1 MALSFTLSALVELL
15 GGERHGEDLLIH
27 GVSSLENAG
36 AGDIGFLANP
46 RLRAQ
51 LQTSAAAAF
60 IVRPSESTRLDRPHI
75 VARDPQLYFARVA
88 QLLYPRPVARP
99 GIHVRAVVDPL
110 AVVSASAE
118 VGPGAV
124 IAAGAVIGERTI
136 VMANAYIGEQV
147 EIGEDCLIH
156 PNSSIHRGAFIG
168 DRVILHSNAVIAG
181 DGFGNAWAG
190 DHWEKIPQL
199 GRVLI
204 GNDVEIGSCTTVDRG
219 ALNDTIIGN
228 GARID
233 NLIQV
238 AHNVQIGE
246 HTAMAACVGIAGSTK
261 IGARC
266 QIGGAVMISGHLEIC
281 DGVTVLGGTLV
292 GKTIREAGVYSGSYP
307 MQTHDDWRHNAA
319 HLRHLDELAKR
330 IKQLERAVKALSA
343 PIETPD
349 EASK

>member
-1 MALSFTLSALVELL
+1 MLLSFRLSGLVELL
-15 GGERHGEDLLIH
+15 GGERHGDDVLIT
-27 GVSSLENAG
+27 GVSSLEKAG
-36 AGDIGFLANP
+36 EGELAFLANP

-51 LQTSAAAAF
+51 LQTSHAAAF
-60 IVRPSESTRLDRPHI
+60 IVRPTESASLKHPHI
-75 VARDPQLYFARVA
+75 VTRDPQLYFAQVA
-88 QLLYPRPVARP
+88 QLLHPRPVAVA
-99 GIHVRAVVDPL
+99 GIHPRAIVDPL
-110 AVVSASAE
+110 AKVAASAQI
-118 VGPGAV
+118 GPGVV
-124 IAAGAVIGERTI
+124 IEAGAVVGERTI
-136 VMANAYIGEQV
+136 VKANAYLGERV
-147 EIGEDCLIH
+147 EIGDDCLIH
-156 PNSSIHRGAFIG
+156 PNTSVHSGAFIG

-181 DGFGNAWAG
+181 DGFGNAWAT

-238 AHNVQIGE
+238 AHNVEIGE

-281 DGVTVLGGTLV
+281 DGVTVMGGTLV
-292 GKTIREAGVYSGSYP
+292 AKTIREAGVYSGSYP
-307 MQTHDDWRHNAA
+307 MQTYDDWRHNAA

-330 IKQLERAVKALSA
+330 IKQLEKEIAVLTL
-343 PIETPD
+343 PTE
-349 EASK
+349 

>member
-1 MALSFTLSALVELL
+1 MVFTLSKLVERL
-15 GGERHGEDLLIH
+15 GGEHQGEDITIT
-27 GVSSLENAG
+27 GVAALERGG
-36 AGDIGFLANP
+36 ASDIGFLSNP

-51 LQTSAAAAF
+51 LQSSAAGAF
-60 IVRPSESTRLDRPHI
+60 IVRAAESSYLDRPHI
-75 VARDPQLYFARVA
+75 ITRDPQLYFALVA
-88 QLLYPRPVARP
+88 QLFHPQPLAVA
-99 GIHVRAVVDPL
+99 GIHARAIVDPL
-110 AVVSASAE
+110 STVANSAQI
-118 VGPGAV
+118 GPGAV
-124 IAAGAVIGERTI
+124 IEAGAIIGERTI
-136 VMANAYIGEQV
+136 IMANAYIGVDV

-156 PNSSIHRGAFIG
+156 PNASIHRGAFIG

-204 GNDVEIGSCTTVDRG
+204 GNDVEVGSCTTVDRG
-219 ALNDTIIGN
+219 ALNDTVIGN

-307 MQTHDDWRHNAA
+307 MQTHDDWRRNAA

-330 IKQLERAVKALSA
+330 IKQLEREVKALA
-343 PIETPD
+343 VPIEMPD
-349 EASK
+349 EALK

>member
-1 MALSFTLSALVELL
+1 MALSFTLSGFVELL
-15 GGERHGEDLLIH
+15 GGERHGDDVLIT
-27 GVSSLENAG
+27 GVSALENAAEG
-36 AGDIGFLANP
+36 EIGFLANP

-51 LQTSAAAAF
+51 LQSSKAAAF
-60 IVRPSESTRLDRPHI
+60 IVRPAESASLDRPHI
-75 VARDPQLYFARVA
+75 VTRDPQLYFAQVA
-88 QLLYPRPVARP
+88 QLLHPRPAARA
-99 GIHVRAVVDPL
+99 GIHPRAVVDSL
-110 AVVSASAE
+110 AFVAESAQI
-118 VGPGAV
+118 GPGAV
-124 IAAGAVIGERTI
+124 VEAGARIGERTI

-147 EIGEDCLIH
+147 EIGADCLIH
-156 PNSSIHRGAFIG
+156 PNTSVHRGAFIG

-181 DGFGNAWAG
+181 DGFGNAWAI

-204 GNDVEIGSCTTVDRG
+204 GHDVEIGSCTTVDRG

-330 IKQLERAVKALSA
+330 VKQLEKEILVLRNPAEKL
-343 PIETPD
+343 E
-349 EASK
+349 E

>member
-1 MALSFTLSALVELL
+1 MLLSFTLSSLVELL
-15 GGERHGEDLLIH
+15 GGERHGEDVLIT

-36 AGDIGFLANP
+36 EGQIGFLANP

-51 LQTSAAAAF
+51 LQSSAAAAF
-60 IVRPSESTRLDRPHI
+60 IVRPAESSALDKPHI
-75 VARDPQLYFARVA
+75 VTRDPQLYFARVA
-88 QLLYPRPVARP
+88 QLLHPRPVAAA
-99 GIHVRAVVDPL
+99 GIHPRAVVDDA
-110 AVVSASAE
+110 AVVAASAQI
-118 VGPGAV
+118 GPGAV
-124 IAAGAVIGERTI
+124 VAAGAVIGERTI
-136 VMANAYIGEQV
+136 VMANAYIGERV
-147 EIGEDCLIH
+147 ELGDDCLIC
-156 PNSSIHRGAFIG
+156 PNTTVHSGAFIG
-168 DRVILHSNAVIAG
+168 DRVILHSNAVVAG
-181 DGFGNAWAG
+181 DGFGNAWAA

-281 DGVTVLGGTLV
+281 DGTTVLGGTLV
-292 GKTIREAGVYSGSYP
+292 GKTIREPGVYSGSYP
-307 MQTHDDWRHNAA
+307 MQTHDEWRHNAA

-330 IKQLERAVKALSA
+330 IKQLEKEITALKVPA
-343 PIETPD
+343 GE
-349 EASK
+349 SK

>member
-1 MALSFTLSALVELL
+1 MALSLSSFIELL
-15 GGERHGEDLLIH
+15 GGELHGADVAIF
-27 GVSSLENAG
+27 GVASLDQAG
-36 AGDIGFLANP
+36 EGQISFLANP

-51 LQTSAAAAF
+51 LQSSSAAAF
-60 IVRPSESTRLDRPHI
+60 IVRPTESAALDRPHI
-75 VARDPQLYFARVA
+75 TTRDPQLYFAKVA
-88 QLLYPRPVARP
+88 QLLYPQPVAVA
-99 GIHVRAVVDPL
+99 GIHPRAVVDEF
-110 AVVSASAE
+110 AIVAASAQI
-118 VGPGAV
+118 GPGAV
-124 IAAGAVIGERTI
+124 IAAGAKIGERTI

-147 EIGEDCLIH
+147 EIGGDCLIH
-156 PNSSIHRGAFIG
+156 PNSSIHHGAFIG
-168 DRVILHSNAVIAG
+168 DRVIVHSNAVIAG

-219 ALNDTIIGN
+219 ALSDTVIGN

-238 AHNVQIGE
+238 AHNVEIGE

-281 DGVTVLGGTLV
+281 DGTTVLGGTLV
-292 GKTIREAGVYSGSYP
+292 AKTIREPGVYSGSYP
-307 MQTHDDWRHNAA
+307 MQTHDEWRHNAA
-319 HLRHLDELAKR
+319 HLRHLDDLAKR
-330 IKQLERAVKALSA
+330 IKQLEKELRHTQLPVGEL
-343 PIETPD
+343 E
-349 EASK
+349 